1 MNDEF
6 ALAPKDLTEAKAL
19 STTLSK
25 ASLLPDALRG
35 KEADVL
41 MTIMTGRELGLGP
54 MQAIRA
60 IEVIKGKPTLK
71 AEAMVALVRA
81 RKDVCAYLMCEQSDA
96 KIATWSTQ
104 RVGDPKPTTISWS
117 MAQAAAAGLT
127 SPSKNGEPSMYTKY
141 PDIMLRWRAAS
152 MLVKLVYSDIILGL
166 YDVDEVPH
174 EEKDVTPTLANSP
187 ATVDGLKA
195 ELRTRRMVVSTDVTP
210 PAASPPRPVEQPADD
225 PALIGWGKNAHLK
238 LSELTVE
245 QASWYVQDAKKKAEG
260 GDPLWVARVA
270 RYEKALAEEISRT
283 ESLPAEVA

>member
-1 MNDEF
+1 MNDEL

-19 STTLSK
+19 SITLSK

-81 RKDVCAYLMCEQSDA
+81 RKDVCAYLMCEASDA
-96 KIATWSTQ
+96 KVATWSTQ

-117 MAQAAAAGLT
+117 MEQAKAAGLT
-127 SPSKNGEPSMYTKY
+127 SPSKTGEPSMYTKY

-174 EEKDVTPTLANSP
+174 EERDVTPTLTNSP

-210 PAASPPRPVEQPADD
+210 PAASPPRAVEQPADD
-225 PALIGWGKNAHLK
+225 PETVAWGKNGHLK
-238 LSELTVE
+238 LAELSLE
-245 QASWYVQDAKKKAEG
+245 QLTWYRDDAGKKAAG
-260 GDPLWVARVA
+260 GDPLWVARLE
-270 RYEKALAEEISRT
+270 RYSRALLAEMART
-283 ESLPAEVA
+283 ESAPVEAA